1 VSKNLTNVL
10 SQLNPQALK
19 NLDLNALGINQQQL
33 QALGINTNAITN
45 VQNELQK
52 FGVNLNQQETQM
64 TQEFS
69 TTEKAKAI
77 FEKYKSVSDEYD
89 REFAIFKQNKTN
101 PEMGILMQKFEE
113 SNKRQEEAYAM
124 IAKLA
129 SVITAQQDQIN
140 ALGTDKK
147 SDVKKQTKATEEQT
161 QVTEAS

>member
-1 VSKNLTNVL
+1 MSKNLTNVL

-33 QALGINTNAITN
+33 QALGINTNALTN

-52 FGVNLNQQETQM
+52 IGINMNSQDTNL

-69 TTEKAKAI
+69 ATEKAKVI
-77 FEKYKSVSDEYD
+77 FEKYKQVSDEYD

-147 SDVKKQTKATEEQT
+147 QDVKEPKATKEQT
-161 QVTEAS
+161 QIIEAS